1 MAHSNP
7 SLLAGSIMVGVV
19 VITALFGPLLQRYP
33 AEVPNP
39 LQSLRPPSL
48 QHWFGTD
55 GSGFDVYSRVVA
67 AARVD
72 LLIGL
77 TGTLVAMTIGGII
90 GIVVGFSRGFGDTL
104 VSRGVDLLQSIPL
117 FIAALMFVM
126 LFGQRTSNVIAAMTL
141 VYLPL
146 YVRTFRAET
155 RAVMERGFMRS
166 ARISGATNRSLAIRH
181 VVPNAMPP
189 ALGLW
194 ATSVGWS
201 ILITAGLGFV
211 GAGLKPPTAEWGS
224 MISDG
229 ASFVVTGQWWV
240 ALFPGLAIVFT
251 VAAFTL
257 LSDGLQHALDPR
269 QRR

>member
-1 MAHSNP
+1 MDEVTDASVGHARTRLLQIGPRLRRTAQLNP

-19 VITALFGPLLQRYP
+19 VITALLGPLLQRYP

-39 LQSLRPPSL
+39 LQSLRPPGL

-55 GSGFDVYSRVVA
+55 TSGFDVYSRVVA

-90 GIVVGFSRGFGDTL
+90 GIVVGFSKGVADTL

-141 VYLPL
+141 
-146 YVRTFRAET
+146 R
-155 RAVMERGFMRS
+155 
-166 ARISGATNRSLAIRH
+166 
-181 VVPNAMPP
+181 
-189 ALGLW
+189 
-194 ATSVGWS
+194 
-201 ILITAGLGFV
+201 
-211 GAGLKPPTAEWGS
+211 
-224 MISDG
+224 
-229 ASFVVTGQWWV
+229 
-240 ALFPGLAIVFT
+240 
-251 VAAFTL
+251 
-257 LSDGLQHALDPR
+257 
-269 QRR
+269 